1 MARIP
6 AEAAFEYYAKLGPKR
21 SYRAV
26 ADRFGVSKQSVTK
39 LAQRNDWQGE
49 LEKVE
54 KEAQDSAVQRA
65 RESLDAM
72 NERHLQMLRV
82 VQRKALEALQAMP
95 LTTAMEAARALDMS
109 IAKERLVRGEPSDR
123 TAVDVESTLRS
134 EVERWM
140 VVSPRDKDD

>member
-6 AEAAFEYYAKLGPKR
+6 AEAAFEYYTKLGPKR

-39 LAQRNDWQGE
+39 LARRNDWQGA

-54 KEAQDSAVQRA
+54 KEAQDTAVQRA
-65 RESLDAM
+65 RESLEAM
-72 NERHLQMLRV
+72 NDRHLQMLRV

-95 LTTAMEAARALDMS
+95 LTTAMEATRALDMA

-123 TAVDVESTLRS
+123 TAVDLETTLRN

-140 VVSPRDKDD
+140 VVGPRDDDD